1 MNPKTTVVK
10 KPVTTRKWHLIDL
23 SGQNLG
29 RISTKIAQILMGKHN
44 PLFSYHRDDGDYV
57 VAINASQITVTGK
70 KLDDKIYYHY
80 TGYAGNLREISLK
93 AMMAKDPCKVI
104 NHAVAGMLPKNRLRD
119 KRLSRLKIFAGSEH
133 PYATKIS
140 S

>member
-10 KPVTTRKWHLIDL
+10 KPILTRKWQLIDL

-57 VAINASQITVTGK
+57 VAINASKITVTGK
-70 KLDDKIYYHY
+70 KLDDKIYYHH
-80 TGYAGNLREISLK
+80 TGYAGHLREYSLK

-104 NHAVAGMLPKNRLRD
+104 NHAVAGMLSKNRLRD